1 MPVVALLAIISVGF
15 IVVGVIVFSGRDK
28 SSHEK
33 EMSSVTDADFQ
44 ELYTVSQ
51 ETSEPTTLDLI
62 ESAYKNGSITLD
74 RFLRLKTVATFDYT
88 QLPEEFNAGSPARL
102 QGDMILI
109 EVKEHWDDLD
119 PETQALFEP
128 LFLDPS
134 EEGSFFHPTHIDIR
148 KDIISKLLK

>member
-1 MPVVALLAIISVGF
+1 MIALLAIV
-15 IVVGVIVFSGRDK
+15 VVGVIVFVSL
-28 SSHEK
+28 SESTHE
-33 EMSSVTDADFQ
+33 EQISSVIDADFQ
-44 ELYTVSQ
+44 ELHALSQ
-51 ETSEPTTLDLI
+51 EEPEPTTFGLI
-62 ESAYKNGSITLD
+62 ESAYKEGSITLD
-74 RFLRLKTVATFDYT
+74 RFLRLKTVAIFDYR